1 MSKSFDEIFNG
12 IINNLENDC
21 NVTDILRRSYDLIN
35 ERLIPVAKKSKLN
48 KAKILCEILSEY
60 GIHGVSENYIN
71 LVLHKLAKERGE
83 LSARDKRKALLMGSK
98 PQNQVI
104 TTAPKVNDNAIKEVS
119 APSVVVDTV
128 KTSNKALET
137 IKNDVVM
144 VEAQSGVDISPEVIN
159 SIKINIDETDIDMNI
174 ELARLVQEFDSR
186 KEKGFTFSEM
196 DRQLLIYFTN
206 YAFKLNK
213 NFTELSLAIEDY
225 HTTLK
230 EVLKY
235 YKFKCNQLQID
246 LKLYGKSK
254 N

>member
-1 MSKSFDEIFNG
+1 MNKNNFENEMNLWIEKFNVDVASLSVSG
-12 IINNLENDC
+12 
-21 NVTDILRRSYDLIN
+21 VLRKNYDLIDKKLFSFLDIYKVDKYEVLSSILLN
-35 ERLIPVAKKSKLN
+35 MGVASANRNNVANAISRIRKEKGIDL
-48 KAKILCEILSEY
+48 KAK
-60 GIHGVSENYIN
+60 
-71 LVLHKLAKERGE
+71 
-83 LSARDKRKALLMGSK
+83 ARI

-159 SIKINIDETDIDMNI
+159 SIKISIDETDIDMNI

-213 NFTELSLAIEDY
+213 NLTELSLAIEDY